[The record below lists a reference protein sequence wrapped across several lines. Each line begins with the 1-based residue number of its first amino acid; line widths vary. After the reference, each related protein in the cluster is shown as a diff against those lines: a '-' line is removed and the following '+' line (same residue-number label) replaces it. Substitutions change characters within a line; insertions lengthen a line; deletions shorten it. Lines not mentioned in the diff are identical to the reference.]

1 MFLGRGQGGIRVFV
15 RDIVTLCRATFAM
28 LAASDPIYLNGNTTR
43 QLPIHS
49 LRPLC
54 LGKIT
59 GLTGKILLLAFGGCD
74 TCDPKSAEK
83 IYLITTFGDEK
94 VKHHEQVCHVP
105 R

>member
-43 QLPIHS
+43 QLPLHS

-54 LGKIT
+54 LGKIMR
-59 GLTGKILLLAFGGCD
+59 FFRGGRG
-74 TCDPKSAEK
+74 SE
-83 IYLITTFGDEK
+83 IS
-94 VKHHEQVCHVP
+94 
-105 R
+105 